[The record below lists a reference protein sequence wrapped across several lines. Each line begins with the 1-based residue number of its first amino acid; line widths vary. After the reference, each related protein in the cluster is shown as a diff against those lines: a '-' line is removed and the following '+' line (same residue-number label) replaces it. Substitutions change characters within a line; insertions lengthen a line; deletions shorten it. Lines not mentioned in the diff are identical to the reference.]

1 MDGVIALTGWSP
13 GAGVLFLAAN
23 GTAYPPA
30 GGRRRQPVERPYPG
44 PGRPD
49 MTDTAAADLAELLH
63 LVAGADRAAFR
74 RLYEAQVARLYGV
87 ALRITRQP
95 ALAADAVHDA
105 LLQVWHHAARFD
117 IARGNAQTWLLTLVR
132 YRALD
137 IVRRRAR
144 EAPKQAIPEPI
155 DESPDPLQRL
165 AGSRDAV
172 ALHRCLEQLQ
182 EDRRRLVTLAFVE
195 GLSHSE
201 AADRVGL
208 PLGTVK
214 SAIRRSLRSLRTCL
228 ESGP

>member
-1 MDGVIALTGWSP
+1 
-13 GAGVLFLAAN
+13 
-23 GTAYPPA
+23 
-30 GGRRRQPVERPYPG
+30 
-44 PGRPD
+44 